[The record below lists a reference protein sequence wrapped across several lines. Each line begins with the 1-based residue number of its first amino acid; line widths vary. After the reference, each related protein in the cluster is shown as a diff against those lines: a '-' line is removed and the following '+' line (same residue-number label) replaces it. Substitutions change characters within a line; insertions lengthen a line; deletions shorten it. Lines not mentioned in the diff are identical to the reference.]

1 MKASAMTDPLPD
13 PEWKTPINAEARNGF
28 CVWVEFNDGV
38 SGEVDLSNYA
48 KQSAFAGW
56 RTRTCFER
64 LSVNEY
70 GYLDWSK
77 ASGDP
82 DAMIEPDEVYYLL
95 TGLSFEEVYPELAA
109 DEARRSCEPNAT
121 DVVEVEPREGYS
133 VWAKFADGTS
143 GVADLSFLVDSPA
156 FAGWKDREYFESVHV
171 TEHGDVEWGEDLQ
184 RCGYSLYI
192 DLTGLSPEEVLDI
205 EARPLH
211 V

>member
-1 MKASAMTDPLPD
+1 MTDPLPD
-13 PEWKTPINAEARNGF
+13 PEWKTPIKAEARNGF

-48 KQSAFAGW
+48 KQPAFAGW

-109 DEARRSCEPNAT
+109 DEARRSCEPDPT
-121 DVVEVEPREGYS
+121 EVLRVEPREGLTIWLEYHDGS
-133 VWAKFADGTS
+133 SGIVDLSSKADG
-143 GVADLSFLVDSPA
+143 PA
-156 FAGWKDREYFESVHV
+156 FAGWRDRSYFESVHISEYGTV
-171 TEHGDVEWGEDLQ
+171 QWGDDLDLCEDA
-184 RCGYSLYI
+184 LYL
-192 DLTGLSPEEVLDI
+192 DLTGKTAEEVFPVLRTLSAD
-205 EARPLH
+205 A
-211 V
+211 